1 LAGEII
7 YFGKRRHLRYQS
19 LCGVIQNDSCSIQTA
34 FEMDT
39 EDAWRRRG
47 KSSLGGVSDAN
58 VPYATHSYPA
68 KLNHLVRIHREDQ
81 NI

>member
-1 LAGEII
+1 LAVEII